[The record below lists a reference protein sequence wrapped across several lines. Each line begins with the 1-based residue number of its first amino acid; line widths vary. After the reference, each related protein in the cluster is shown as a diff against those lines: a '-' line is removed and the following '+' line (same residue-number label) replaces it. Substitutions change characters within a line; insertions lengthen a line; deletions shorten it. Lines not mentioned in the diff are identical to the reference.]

1 MNSNK
6 FENIEWYIEQY
17 DKTFH
22 LRNIEVIEW
31 DDLENAYIDNLGNCY
46 QTITDIQ
53 EQFNNI
59 SWVEHPVLSKFY
71 CLQEHVIRV

>member
-1 MNSNK
+1 MNSNCEHTYTNDIYTIQ
-6 FENIEWYIEQY
+6 FDHVQ
-17 DKTFH
+17 
-22 LRNIEVIEW
+22 
-31 DDLENAYIDNLGNCY
+31 NAFIDNLGNCY